1 MFLKIILMAKIFS
14 SFAQAQVQAQASAL
28 SQMNYVQTKVEQ
40 TLRKMSVN
48 EKIGQILLVGF
59 RGVSVSASESIKNDI
74 LKFHVGSVILFEY
87 DAMLKTRP
95 RNILNPEQLKTL
107 TTDLQKLSP
116 RIPLFISVDEEG
128 GLVNRLKPMYGFI
141 GKKSAMELGKGT
153 AEETFQHTLSL
164 ASELKAHGINLN
176 FSPSVDVNVNPE
188 NPVIGKVKRSFSA
201 DAKTVVEHAEAVIEA
216 HRAQGVLSVLKHFP
230 GHGSSRSD
238 SHLGMVDV
246 TDTWQAQEL
255 LPYEQLIAQN
265 QVDFI
270 MSAHVFQRHLD
281 PVYPATLSEKV
292 LTDLLRNKLNFQGV
306 IISDDMD
313 MGAIKDHYGF
323 EEAIEKA
330 LSAGIDILLFGNNI
344 NYDSKRIEQV
354 QAIILKLL
362 HSGKFSE
369 EALNDKVRRILTAK
383 AKIGLL

>member
-1 MFLKIILMAKIFS
+1 MAKIFS
-14 SFAQAQVQAQASAL
+14 SFAQAQAQAQASAL
-28 SQMNYVQTKVEQ
+28 NQMNYAQMKVEQ
-40 TLRKMSVN
+40 TIQNMSVN

-59 RGVSVSASESIKNDI
+59 RGQSVAESESIKNDI

-87 DAMLKTRP
+87 DAMLKSRP
-95 RNILNPEQLKTL
+95 RNIQNPEQLRAL
-107 TTDLQKLSP
+107 TTDLQKLSL

-141 GKKSAMELGKGT
+141 AKKSAMELGQGS
-153 AEETFQHTLSL
+153 AEGTFQNTLSL
-164 ASELKAHGINLN
+164 AGELKAHGINLN

-201 DAKTVVEHAEAVIEA
+201 DAKVVTEHADAVIEA
-216 HRAQGVLSVLKHFP
+216 HKAHGVLSVLKHFP
-230 GHGSSRSD
+230 GHGSSRAD

-246 TDTWQAQEL
+246 TDTWQSQEL
-255 LPYEQLIAQN
+255 LPYEELIAKN

-281 PVYPATLSEKV
+281 PTYPATLSEKI
-292 LTDLLRNKLNFQGV
+292 LKDLLRKKLNFQGV

-330 LSAGIDILLFGNNI
+330 LAAGIDILLFGNNI
-344 NYDSKRIEQV
+344 NYSPQRIEQV
-354 QAIILKLL
+354 QSIILNLL
-362 HSGKFSE
+362 SSGKLTE
-369 EALNDKVRRILTAK
+369 EALNEKVRRVLIAK
-383 AKIGLL
+383 AKIGLLR